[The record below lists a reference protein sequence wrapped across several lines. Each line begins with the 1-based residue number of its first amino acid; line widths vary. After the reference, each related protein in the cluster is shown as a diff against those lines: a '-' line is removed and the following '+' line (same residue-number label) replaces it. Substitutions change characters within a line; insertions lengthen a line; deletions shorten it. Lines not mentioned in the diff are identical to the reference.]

1 MDMSYLRRSESYSP
15 ANTFFC
21 RQEGNGDWCMQAD
34 AAAEKH
40 LSRFSPSLRGR
51 GAVVNVGPF
60 TCGGLGL
67 AKLMGTRGEDQV
79 LYDPDLD
86 G

>member
-1 MDMSYLRRSESYSP
+1 MDMSYLRHSRVLQFCKHNS
-15 ANTFFC
+15 C

-40 LSRFSPSLRGR
+40 LARFSPSLRGR

-67 AKLMGTRGEDQV
+67 AKLMGIRGEDQV

>member
-1 MDMSYLRRSESYSP
+1 
-15 ANTFFC
+15 
-21 RQEGNGDWCMQAD
+21 MQAD

>member
-1 MDMSYLRRSESYSP
+1 
-15 ANTFFC
+15 
-21 RQEGNGDWCMQAD
+21 MQAD

-40 LSRFSPSLRGR
+40 LARFSPSLRGR